1 MSEKFDELTPDNQI
15 MQLPDLV
22 IKYFENSLIMIANES
37 ERLQIIKYSVKEEL
51 TVTIIIMLLIADL
64 ATKQCEINRF
74 YFMYDLLN
82 KITLNIPGVQ
92 RYLKLQMLSME
103 QFQSITSEEEVLAV
117 FNYRSAV
124 DNFGAFTTIYFKLL
138 HNTVAISKLHKF
150 MLHLWFLIFEKVQ
163 ALLAKSDS
171 GQ

>member
-82 KITLNIPGVQ
+82 KLTLNIPGVQ
-92 RYLKLQMLSME
+92 RYLKL
-103 QFQSITSEEEVLAV
+103 
-117 FNYRSAV
+117 
-124 DNFGAFTTIYFKLL
+124 
-138 HNTVAISKLHKF
+138 
-150 MLHLWFLIFEKVQ
+150 
-163 ALLAKSDS
+163 
-171 GQ
+171 

>member
-22 IKYFENSLIMIANES
+22 IKYFENTLIMIANES
-37 ERLQIIKYSVKEEL
+37 ERLQIIKYTPKEEV

-82 KITLNIPGVQ
+82 KLTCNIAGISKF
-92 RYLKLQMLSME
+92 LKLQMLTMD
-103 QFQSITSEEEVLAV
+103 TW
-117 FNYRSAV
+117 
-124 DNFGAFTTIYFKLL
+124 GC
-138 HNTVAISKLHKF
+138 
-150 MLHLWFLIFEKVQ
+150 
-163 ALLAKSDS
+163 
-171 GQ
+171 

>member
-1 MSEKFDELTPDNQI
+1 M
-15 MQLPDLV
+15 

-124 DNFGAFTTIYFKLL
+124 DNFGAFTSIYFKLL